1 MIPGAKNQQEL
12 NKGLPINGLEHL
24 TKLAIKAVSNLL
36 CLVLAR
42 HRGLVRGFRL
52 QGLQDL
58 SLGQHDGA

>member
-1 MIPGAKNQQEL
+1 MVPGAKNAQKL

-36 CLVLAR
+36 GLVWAR
-42 HRGLVRGFRL
+42 HRGLVGGFRL

-58 SLGQHDGA
+58 SRGRHDDA